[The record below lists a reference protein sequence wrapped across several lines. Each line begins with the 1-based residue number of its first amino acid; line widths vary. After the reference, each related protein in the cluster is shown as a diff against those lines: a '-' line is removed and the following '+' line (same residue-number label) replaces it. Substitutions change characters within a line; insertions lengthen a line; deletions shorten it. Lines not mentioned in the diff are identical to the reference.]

1 MSNLKNGFSP
11 NMIDPI
17 LLTDSYL
24 NKEDWRIK
32 ENSTST
38 YSIGGLI
45 LHQAGTVSAN
55 YWLNKVYPED
65 IGNAH
70 KSCDL
75 HIHDLQG
82 IFSYCA
88 GWSIATIL
96 EEGVGG
102 VRGKITSGPPK
113 HLNTAVQQLVNFL
126 GILQNEWSG
135 AQALN
140 GFDTYLAPFIRKDNM
155 TYEEV
160 VQCLQFFCFSI
171 NVPSRWG
178 SQPPF
183 SNVTLDLFPPEDLK
197 NTNPKIGGKKMPFTY
212 GDLQAEM
219 NMFNKAFF
227 EVFEKGD
234 YTGNL
239 FQYPIPTLNCTP
251 AFFENLDP
259 EVEEAIYR
267 LTGKF
272 GPFYFSNYINSEMD
286 PSDTRSMCCR
296 LRLDLRQLT
305 RKNGSLFG
313 AGDNT
318 GSIGVVT
325 INLPKIGYLSK
336 TKEEL
341 FERIALTMNI
351 AKRSLEIKRER
362 LNEWFDRGLYPYT
375 KRYLKA
381 KYENHFSTIGLV
393 GMNEMCRNFFRN
405 TKKKDW
411 DISTKEGYALT
422 LEILD
427 FMREKCSDF
436 QEETGNLY
444 NLESTPAESTA
455 FRLAKH
461 DKLKYPDILTAGTL
475 QKPYYTNSSNLP
487 VNFTENPWPALMH
500 QENIQVKYTGGTVF
514 HTFLGEGIEDSSRIK
529 DFIKKVMTNTK
540 LPYITI
546 TPTFSH
552 CQIHG
557 FIKGNVH
564 GICPECKAAAVENY
578 TKKLKELEAKKEALE
593 AN

>member
-1 MSNLKNGFSP
+1 MMK
-11 NMIDPI
+11 
-17 LLTDSYL
+17 
-24 NKEDWRIK
+24 IK
-32 ENSTST
+32 TIST
-38 YSIGGLI
+38 IKK
-45 LHQAGTVSAN
+45 TV
-55 YWLNKVYPED
+55 W
-65 IGNAH
+65 
-70 KSCDL
+70 KSKD
-75 HIHDLQG
+75 DLQEG
-82 IFSYCA
+82 DFIWTFNRETKEKELKPINKIISKKSNNFIKILSDDYEQYVTEEHNVLMNDFSFKKA
-88 GWSIATIL
+88 KKLKIGDVL
-96 EEGVGG
+96 VGDI
-102 VRGKITSGPPK
+102 KIKNIENIQTK
-113 HLNTAVQQLVNFL
+113 EQDVWCVNTDNNTVYAKRHDKEFL
-126 GILQNEWSG
+126 TGN
-135 AQALN
+135 
-140 GFDTYLAPFIRKDNM
+140 
-155 TYEEV
+155 
-160 VQCLQFFCFSI
+160 
-171 NVPSRWG
+171 

-259 EVEEAIYR
+259 DVEESIYR

-272 GPFYFSNYINSEMD
+272 GPFYFSNYINSDMN

-405 TKKKDW
+405 MKKKDW

-514 HTFLGEGIEDSSRIK
+514 HTFLGEGIEDISKIK

-578 TKKLKELEAKKEALE
+578 TKKLKELEVKKEALE